1 MTTIRS
7 MLAGAVALVASL
19 GLVAEALAQT
29 PPTSPPTRL
38 RGSIAAIDGKTATI
52 ATREGTSVPVKLA
65 DNWAVMLVSPMTM
78 ADIKEN
84 SFVGIASLKG
94 PDGTLNALE
103 VLIFPEAARGSDE
116 GHYPWDLQ
124 PESMMT
130 NATVATV
137 AAAPDGQTL
146 TLEVQGRHADHQGE
160 AGDAYRDLR
169 ARRPRRRQGR
179 RQGVPGRDQGRR
191 RRADGGAA
199 AGGQGWV
206 DAADVGL
213 VRLTDD
219 VKMRVRL
226 AH

>member
-1 MTTIRS
+1 MTAIRS
-7 MLAGAVALVASL
+7 MLAGALALVASL
-19 GLVAEALAQT
+19 GLVAEALAQA
-29 PPTSPPTRL
+29 PPAQTPPTRL
-38 RGSIAAIDGKTATI
+38 RGTITAIDGTTATI

-103 VLIFPEAARGSDE
+103 VLIFPEAARGSNE

-146 TLEVQGRHADHQGE
+146 SLKYKDGTQTIRVKPGTPIVTFAPGSRD
-160 AGDAYRDLR
+160 DAKVGAKVFLGATR
-169 ARRPRRRQGR
+169 G
-179 RQGVPGRDQGRR
+179 
-191 RRADGGAA
+191 ADGGLT
-199 AGGQGWV
+199 AGRLL
-206 DAADVGL
+206 VGKDG
-213 VRLTDD
+213 LTPP
-219 VKMRVRL
+219 M
-226 AH
+226 